1 MSPRPNAAFD
11 PITLEVLWSRLISI
25 VDEAAATFRRSSFS
39 TLVRDAND
47 YAVVLM
53 DADGNSVAQYTRSLP
68 SFICTLPNTVRAFIK
83 RFPPET
89 LAEGD
94 VILTNDPWIGTGHV
108 HDISLAVPFFS
119 GGRLLGW
126 TGIATHLPDIGGRIR
141 SSGIRE
147 IYEEGLQIPPLKL
160 IDHGRQND
168 TFLELFRQNVRAQ
181 EQSVGDIFAAVAGCS
196 AVGASVKA
204 MVEQEHI
211 DFKALSVEVQARTEA
226 AVRTAI
232 QAVPDGRYRYVVTH
246 DGFEERVII
255 DCKID
260 IKHDRLSMDF
270 TGTSPQIA
278 RAVNVVPAYTFAYAT
293 YGAKLCLAPE
303 APNNDGAY
311 RPMSTFSPEGTV
323 LNPRYPAASGA
334 RGLLGHMLPGAV
346 MGALAPVMGGRVPT
360 EGAGNCSFQMAG
372 RENGRNYA
380 IVAFENGGQGAT
392 GHRDG
397 WNAVS
402 FPSNLSCAPME
413 VMESLAP
420 IRVLHRRLRRGS
432 GGKARTGAATA
443 SISPSSSSA
452 PSRRPAR

>member
-68 SFICTLPNTVRAFIK
+68 SFICTLPNTVRASIK
-83 RFPPET
+83 RFPPEP

-181 EQSVGDIFAAVAGCS
+181 VQRVGDIFAAVAGCS

-334 RGLLGHMLPGAV
+334 RCF
-346 MGALAPVMGGRVPT
+346 
-360 EGAGNCSFQMAG
+360 CSIF
-372 RENGRNYA
+372 
-380 IVAFENGGQGAT
+380 
-392 GHRDG
+392 
-397 WNAVS
+397 
-402 FPSNLSCAPME
+402 
-413 VMESLAP
+413 
-420 IRVLHRRLRRGS
+420 
-432 GGKARTGAATA
+432 
-443 SISPSSSSA
+443 SSSSA
-452 PSRRPAR
+452 VTRRSLPRGRASRTPHSSNVSRMAAMRNGMSGVGFRTKVSFTASIWSPLSTRPPGKTSAPEAKSIWWWRTTMKTSSPLWPSLISRIVAAGRAIASVVIVLPYKPCLLPRPGRR